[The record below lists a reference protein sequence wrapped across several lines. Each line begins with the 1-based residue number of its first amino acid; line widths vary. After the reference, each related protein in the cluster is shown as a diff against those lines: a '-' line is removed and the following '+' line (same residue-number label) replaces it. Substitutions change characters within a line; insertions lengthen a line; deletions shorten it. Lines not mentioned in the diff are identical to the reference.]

1 MKTFLKLSVKFL
13 NFFIV
18 SVSFWFL
25 WMAPQVHSFDFP
37 MCLDE
42 GCIKMRFLQENCQNS
57 FSVGQKYNLHYI
69 KNSCLE
75 LFL

>member
-1 MKTFLKLSVKFL
+1 
-13 NFFIV
+13 
-18 SVSFWFL
+18 
-25 WMAPQVHSFDFP
+25 MAPQVHSFDFP

-69 KNSCLE
+69 KNSWLD

>member
-1 MKTFLKLSVKFL
+1 
-13 NFFIV
+13 
-18 SVSFWFL
+18 
-25 WMAPQVHSFDFP
+25 MAPQVHSFDFP

-42 GCIKMRFLQENCQNS
+42 VCIKMRFLQENCQNS

-75 LFL
+75 LFLQNKFGNWKYFKLLLPFTNLL